1 MRGFSRTEGPKVGNV
16 RKIAGIVLI
25 ALGVL
30 GLVYKGFDYTK
41 KTHEV
46 DLGVAKFEVKD
57 RERMEVPIWAS
68 IGAVAVGALLLLI
81 PGGRK

>member
-1 MRGFSRTEGPKVGNV
+1 MEGPTVGNV

-57 RERMEVPIWAS
+57 RERMEVPIWVS
-68 IGAVAVGALLLLI
+68 IGAVAVGALLLLV
-81 PGGRK
+81 PGGKK

>member
-1 MRGFSRTEGPKVGNV
+1 MGNV

>member
-1 MRGFSRTEGPKVGNV
+1 MGNV

-30 GLVYKGFDYTK
+30 GLVYKGFEYTRE
-41 KTHEV
+41 THEV

-57 RERMEVPIWAS
+57 RETMAVPMWVSIAA
-68 IGAVAVGALLLLI
+68 IGAGALLLLI
-81 PGGRK
+81 PGGKK

>member
-1 MRGFSRTEGPKVGNV
+1 MEGPTVGNV

-30 GLVYKGFDYTK
+30 GLVYKGFDYTRE
-41 KTHEV
+41 THEV

-68 IGAVAVGALLLLI
+68 IAAVAAGALLLLI
-81 PGGRK
+81 PGGKK